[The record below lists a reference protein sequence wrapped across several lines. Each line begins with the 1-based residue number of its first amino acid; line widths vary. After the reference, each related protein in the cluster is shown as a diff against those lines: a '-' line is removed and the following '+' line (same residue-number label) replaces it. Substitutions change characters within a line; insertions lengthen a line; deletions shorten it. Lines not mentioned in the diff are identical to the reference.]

1 MYMMRYLKKTRFIVW
16 LIIVLSVICS
26 MCGCKTKTLVM
37 HDVVTDTLMINTHD
51 TVKVHDRVVNVQVP
65 LPIVNLQNATKDS
78 TSILVDGRY
87 KSIAKLKNGILFHS
101 LFTLPGANVSAP
113 VTVKDTTIAHYSDK
127 QHSVN
132 KQKTITKYVKVKQPL
147 STWQKVIMFLGYI
160 MFTILLVAVV
170 GFAYYMGKKFHIIS
184 IIRKLIIHV

>member
-1 MYMMRYLKKTRFIVW
+1 MMWYFKQKKFLIW

-26 MCGCKTKTLVM
+26 MCGCKTKSIVM

-51 TVKVHDRVVNVQVP
+51 TVKVHDRVVDVQVP
-65 LPIVNLQNATKDS
+65 LPIVKLQNATKDS

-87 KSIAKLKNGILFHS
+87 KSIAKLRNGILFHS
-101 LFTLPGANVSAP
+101 LFTLPGASVSGQ
-113 VTVKDTTIAHYSDK
+113 VNVKDTTTVHYSDK

-132 KQKTITKYVKVKQPL
+132 QQHNITKYVKVKQPL